1 MNFPMSSLYKDEKM
15 PIEITN
21 NYSNYTSGYANAV
34 NSKKQAAESKA
45 AT

>member
-1 MNFPMSSLYKDEKM
+1 M

-34 NSKKQAAESKA
+34 NGREQGSNLEEQYQ
-45 AT
+45 